1 MSSQLEEFLDSMANE
16 CDEKT
21 LRTIKAK
28 EIFYQV
34 SGGVAIATPMC
45 CHMIWYLAYHRV
57 VCQEP
62 GIPSSTLWPGNS
74 GLVACCKESNDVGR
88 SVTCQ
93 PMGSFF
99 NSSFCTASDNS
110 CSI

>member
-34 SGGVAIATPMC
+34 IGGVAIATPVCFNMTC
-45 CHMIWYLAYHRV
+45 YLVYHRV
-57 VCQEP
+57 ACQEP
-62 GIPSSTLWPGNS
+62 GIPSSTLWPENS
-74 GLVACCKESNDVGR
+74 GLSVGKK
-88 SVTCQ
+88 
-93 PMGSFF
+93 
-99 NSSFCTASDNS
+99 
-110 CSI
+110 

>member
-45 CHMIWYLAYHRV
+45 CHM
-57 VCQEP
+57 
-62 GIPSSTLWPGNS
+62 T
-74 GLVACCKESNDVGR
+74 
-88 SVTCQ
+88 
-93 PMGSFF
+93 
-99 NSSFCTASDNS
+99 
-110 CSI
+110 